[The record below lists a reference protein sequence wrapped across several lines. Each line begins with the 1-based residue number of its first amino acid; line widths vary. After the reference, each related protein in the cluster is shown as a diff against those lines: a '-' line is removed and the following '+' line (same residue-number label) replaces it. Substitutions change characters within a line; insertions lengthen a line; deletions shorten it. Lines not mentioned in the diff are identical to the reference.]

1 MSIEKD
7 KIQLELPTNLVRKY
21 HSGTESHIKS
31 NDIVFASLKLTPKMC
46 DLMSLLFTKMREDDW
61 YVDGDVTGEHAE
73 PCYEFTAKEIA
84 EFFPNIKT
92 TNQVSAT
99 IKKPAQRLMETAI
112 GIERGNGDF
121 RYTPL
126 FSDCIYDNGV
136 LRMYPNNRLRE
147 SYIAKAKTKGYAL
160 INNEQYLALKDAH
173 SKKTLDLLS
182 RFKTGNHL
190 YPLSLKKLQIIYGVY
205 GPDGKLQL
213 PSYKSPKTFLSRLIE
228 SSLETIANSLESQ
241 ERIEIMRS
249 EAKGTL
255 GYEVVNDDSSGKI
268 DDNTRIRFL
277 YRWTATFSEENIK
290 DAKKE
295 VERLMFLNAKVI
307 NETGSRFGLTG
318 NQYLELAQNLK
329 VVSSES
335 EESEK
340 FYQPMIEKV
349 EKTLNELITSLE
361 KQQQEEEMSMKNSLI
376 ELSNYL

>member
-7 KIQLELPTNLVRKY
+7 KTQPELPTNLVRKY

-46 DLMSLLFTKMREDDW
+46 DLMSLLFTKMRAEDW
-61 YVDGDVTGEHAE
+61 YLEGDVTGAHAE

-99 IKKPAQRLMETAI
+99 VKKPAQRLMETAI
-112 GIERGNGDF
+112 GIEHENGNF

-126 FSDCIYDNGV
+126 FSDCIYENGV

-160 INNEQYLALKDAH
+160 INNEQYLALNDAH

-190 YPLSLKKLQIIYGVY
+190 YPISLKKLQIIYGVY
-205 GPDGKLQL
+205 GPDGKLQI
-213 PSYKSPKTFLSRLIE
+213 PSYKSPKTFLSRLIA
-228 SSLETIANSLESQ
+228 SSLETIANSPESQ
-241 ERIEIMRS
+241 ERIEIMES
-249 EAKGTL
+249 EEHGTL
-255 GYEVVNDDSSGKI
+255 GYEIVNEDSSSKV
-268 DDNTRIRFL
+268 DENTRIRFL
-277 YRWTATFSEENIK
+277 YRWTATFSDENIA
-290 DAKKE
+290 DAKEE
-295 VERLMFLNAKVI
+295 VERLMSLNKKI
-307 NETGSRFGLTG
+307 KDETGSYFGLSPD
-318 NQYLELAQNLK
+318 QYLELARNLK
-329 VVSSES
+329 IAASES

-340 FYQPMIEKV
+340 LYEPMILKV
-349 EKTLNELITSLE
+349 EKTLSELIETIEMEREEDKKS
-361 KQQQEEEMSMKNSLI
+361 QEDNLL
-376 ELSNYL
+376 ELSSYL